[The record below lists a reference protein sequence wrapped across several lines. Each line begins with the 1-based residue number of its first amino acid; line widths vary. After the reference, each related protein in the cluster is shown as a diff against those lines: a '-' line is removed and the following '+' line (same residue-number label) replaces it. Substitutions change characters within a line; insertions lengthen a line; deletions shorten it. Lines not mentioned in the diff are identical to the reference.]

1 MIQIHVKERDGVC
14 FGLAHVKE
22 KIVATTVGSD
32 RERALKNLRRS
43 LPPNMNDQ
51 IVEKESDFAEKT
63 IAALEK
69 AHRGEQEF
77 KDFDLAAEY
86 IHEPLHSVLKVA
98 AAIPVGYV
106 ASYGSI
112 AKAAGTEP
120 RVVGQIMASNPLYPI
135 VPCHRVVGADFSL
148 VGYGG
153 GKSPKALKA
162 KLARLSSERRGFGSM
177 KEISVNGTV
186 FKVYPTER
194 VIDKAGKQ
202 GFALPERRQRT
213 LVSFSMK
220 SIHGSI

>member
-1 MIQIHVKERDGVC
+1 MIQIHVKERDGVY

-32 RERALKNLRRS
+32 RERTLNSLRRS
-43 LPPNMNDQ
+43 FPNMKTQ

-63 IAALEK
+63 ILALEK

-86 IHEPLHSVLKVA
+86 IHEPLYSVLKVA
-98 AAIPVGYV
+98 AAIPLGYV

-135 VPCHRVVGADFSL
+135 VPCHRVAGADFSL